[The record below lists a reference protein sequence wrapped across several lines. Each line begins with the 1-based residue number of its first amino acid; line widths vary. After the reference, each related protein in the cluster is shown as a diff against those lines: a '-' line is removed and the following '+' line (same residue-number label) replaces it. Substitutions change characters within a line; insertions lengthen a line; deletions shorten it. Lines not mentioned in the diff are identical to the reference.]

1 MSHLP
6 THQTLPYGVA
16 IHQAIAEGN
25 LAQMKTLLEQGEQH
39 LRQYGDLHTAVD
51 QLKQEIS
58 RLERR

>member
-6 THQTLPYGVA
+6 THKVLPYGVA

-39 LRQYGDLHTAVD
+39 LRQYGDLHAAVD